1 MVSFYKK
8 LTKIASMSRIRREEA
23 LRWLRERLSGLS
35 PGECLDFLCKK
46 RNRLVRVVREPGGF
60 RVEERGFFREDF
72 RAQAPR
78 EVLKIC
84 ERLFSR
90 EFPRSHIL
98 WAHRRRA

>member
-1 MVSFYKK
+1 M
-8 LTKIASMSRIRREEA
+8 ARIRKEEA
-23 LRWLRERLSGLS
+23 LRWLSERLSGLS

-46 RNRLVRVVREPGGF
+46 RNRLVRVVRTEEGF
-60 RVEERGFFREDF
+60 RLEERGFFRKDF
-72 RAQAPR
+72 EAEGEK
-78 EVLKIC
+78 EVLKLC